1 MEMGLDGAGGDE
13 EMEAQEWEYC
23 KIISTAVPVLTNFLA
38 QQTRRQHSRVVIS
51 EWGVRARG
59 VQIGIPITVLYCQK
73 GVIPYLSLSLSLRL
87 LVLTFRP

>member
-51 EWGVRARG
+51 EWGVARKWCAD
-59 VQIGIPITVLYCQK
+59 ITVLYCQK
-73 GVIPYLSLSLSLRL
+73 GVIPSLSLSLSPRL